1 MSGYR
6 QSSYDPDAYEQPGR
20 PLTPYNW
27 IQWAGVAL
35 GTVGVGLFLLHYAGR
50 LGWIEPIVA
59 NSSAGFIPTIVGV
72 ALINSRREPPSLVT
86 AEQRARNKRMLVITL
101 IIVAAMLGV
110 AALIDLS
117 GA

>member
-1 MSGYR
+1 MGYQ
-6 QSSYDPDAYEQPGR
+6 QSSYDPGAYEQPGR

-27 IQWAGVAL
+27 VQWSGVAL
-35 GTVGVGLFLLHYAGR
+35 GTVGIALFLIHYAGR
-50 LGWIEPIVA
+50 LGWIDPIVD

-86 AEQRARNKRMLVITL
+86 AEQRAANKRTLVITL
-101 IIVAAMLGV
+101 TIVAALFGV
-110 AALIDLS
+110 AALIDFI

>member
-1 MSGYR
+1 MGYQ
-6 QSSYDPDAYEQPGR
+6 QSSYDPEAYEQPGR

-27 IQWAGVAL
+27 VQWSGVAL
-35 GTVGVGLFLLHYAGR
+35 GTVGIGLFLLHYAGK
-50 LGWIEPIVA
+50 LGWIDPIVA

-72 ALINSRREPPSLVT
+72 ALINSRRGPSSLVT
-86 AEQRARNKRMLVITL
+86 GEQLAKNRRTLVITL

-110 AALIDLS
+110 AALIDLQ